1 MIDGN
6 TKNNKIMRVNNS
18 LYDNDVFKQ
27 GEEDKDNT
35 DAHPNVQG

>member
-27 GEEDKDNT
+27 GEEDKDNADT
-35 DAHPNVQG
+35 HPNVEC